1 MLTCKSPRKVML
13 VAHFLASQSLPQ
25 YSSEFSRH
33 DFTLP
38 QLFACLA
45 VKEQMKRSYRGA
57 ETLLRDGE
65 HWCKAIGMRKV
76 PDHNTL
82 CRAASLLLRKC
93 RVDRLLDAMARWA
106 AVSRM
111 LGLSIKPLA
120 LDSTYYES
128 HHVSR
133 YYEGR
138 CRQRRKGEKG
148 RKSRRSQTVRRL
160 PKLAVAVCAKSHLVL
175 SMWTGTGMGGDHP
188 HFEKLMLDAWSR
200 VPHRRFKAVADA
212 GYDSEANHEVARR
225 DMGLRS
231 VIPPEI
237 GRRSKSGA
245 PPTGRWRRRMKG
257 MLSTQDSRKRCG
269 YTQRWQVETVNSMM
283 KRNQGSALAGKTVHS
298 RKRDLALK
306 VLTHNAMIF
315 KRGKGR
321 DRAVTS
327 SFINVNH
334 PNNGPASTISQRS
347 ATPSQSPPEQSAD
360 SE

>member
-13 VAHFLASQSLPQ
+13 VAHYLASQSLPQ

-57 ETLLRDGE
+57 EALLRDGE

-106 AVSRM
+106 AVNRM

-128 HHVSR
+128 RHVSR
-133 YYEGR
+133 HYE
-138 CRQRRKGEKG
+138 RRRGQAEKAGKG
-148 RKSRRSQTVRRL
+148 RKSSRSATIKRM
-160 PKLAVAVCAKSHLVL
+160 PKLAVAVCGRSHLVL
-175 SMWTGTGMGGDHP
+175 SMWTGTGMGPDHG
-188 HFEKLMLDAWSR
+188 HFEQLLLDAWRR
-200 VPHRRFKAVADA
+200 VPNRRFKVAADA
-212 GYDSEANHEVARR
+212 GYDSEPAHRTARQ

-231 VIPPEI
+231 IIPPEA
-237 GRRSKSGA
+237 GRPSKGGA
-245 PPTGRWRRRMKG
+245 PPTGRWRRSMKR
-257 MLSTQDSRKRCG
+257 LLATSESRKRCG
-269 YTQRWQVETVNSMM
+269 YTQRWQVETANSMM
-283 KRNQGSALAGKTVHS
+283 KRNQGSALAGKTVAS
-298 RKRDLALK
+298 RKRDMALK

-315 KRGKGR
+315 KRGEGR
-321 DRAVTS
+321 DRALPTPFSGPGS
-327 SFINVNH
+327 SMPVD
-334 PNNGPASTISQRS
+334 PDEPSRS
-347 ATPSQSPPEQSAD
+347 HSGGRTKGSRHL
-360 SE
+360 